1 MKRKIVTLW
10 GSIRFWNKI
19 QEIAEKLE
27 IENEYAV
34 IGLIPHVMNRDFTE
48 KEKELIGELHKIK
61 IDVSDAIFVVN
72 VGGYIG
78 KSTRSEIE
86 YAKSKG
92 KEIMYLE
99 NNC

>member
-1 MKRKIVTLW
+1 MKRKIVTLC
-10 GSIRFWNKI
+10 GSIRFWDKI
-19 QEIAEKLE
+19 QEMAERLE